1 MSAHIR
7 AIILTALCMAV
18 LGTLYKAGDIRDRF
32 RGGLRTAFKG
42 TATATAGALA
52 LYAYVLGG
60 GRYALLIT
68 AGLFICA
75 LADMVLEK
83 DLMAGAAVFAVGHLF
98 YMAAF
103 ITAGGIKTI
112 SIILYAALVTALAL
126 SARAIAKTTQKPV
139 LPFALYGG
147 VLCLMMALAWGHSW
161 LAGLG
166 ATLFVISDGFIG
178 YAMFVRPSTLNGIGC
193 ISLYYTAQFLLALT
207 AMGAVG

>member
-7 AIILTALCMAV
+7 AIILTALCMAA
-18 LGTLYKAGDIRDRF
+18 LGTLYKTGDIRDRF

-52 LYAYVLGG
+52 LYAWALGG
-60 GRYALLIT
+60 GRYALLIA
-68 AGLFICA
+68 AGLLVCA
-75 LADMVLEK
+75 VADMVLEK
-83 DLMAGAAVFAVGHLF
+83 DLMAGAAVFAVGHLC

-103 ITAGGIKTI
+103 IAAGGIKPL
-112 SIILYAALVTALAL
+112 SLWLYGALLLLLAV
-126 SARAIAKTTQKPV
+126 SARAIGKKADQPV
-139 LPFALYGG
+139 LPLALYGG

-166 ATLFVISDGFIG
+166 ATLFVISDGFIA
-178 YAMFVRPSTLNGIGC
+178 YALFARPSTLNGIGC

-207 AMGAVG
+207 AVVRL